1 MGDRR
6 GRDDLEDEDSDDDI
20 VAMTTQRNRK
30 KERLSTVE
38 QLSRRRQMKSQLSDS
53 DSDESGGELDPYS
66 QQAIWDDESDGVLHY
81 RPEEDDEGGIVAR
94 RVAIVVYPGN
104 ISGRA

>member
-1 MGDRR
+1 MNLAGNW
-6 GRDDLEDEDSDDDI
+6 I
-20 VAMTTQRNRK
+20 HT
-30 KERLSTVE
+30 
-38 QLSRRRQMKSQLSDS
+38 
-53 DSDESGGELDPYS
+53 YS

-104 ISGRA
+104 ISGRAYLK